1 MSALAVGVILAWLLL
16 PVIGGVVTVRL
27 LRRVWRERTQIP
39 SGTKWT
45 AALLAVGGTFGA
57 LGISWGLLKMTG
69 AVGGESMD
77 PSQKARILGE
87 GIAQA
92 MNWTAFALVIWL
104 PSLIAAYVLMR
115 KLERR
120 AQ

>member
-1 MSALAVGVILAWLLL
+1 
-16 PVIGGVVTVRL
+16 
-27 LRRVWRERTQIP
+27 
-39 SGTKWT
+39 
-45 AALLAVGGTFGA
+45 
-57 LGISWGLLKMTG
+57 
-69 AVGGESMD
+69 
-77 PSQKARILGE
+77 
-87 GIAQA
+87 